1 MIVRSLSRMLPGI
14 HHSVE
19 SGVHPMVSLTRGS
32 SFLQMKDDTTAPE
45 AITIRE
51 IFKAPCLQS
60 LRNLESLVSAL
71 SKESS
76 EEISDYLCSLS
87 EECMKKVSGGQQAL
101 EETIFPQKSSSSFQA
116 SLRASELM
124 QKLSHGQKSA
134 VFWQQSYDHDM
145 KKVTSED
152 EQVHYEVKCAELS
165 LKDGKRQSES
175 PSQTEMLRSADPV
188 PVSAQPKSPQLDP
201 LENLVEQL
209 QKELVSLRL
218 QVSFLQVYSCNLI
231 FLPEF

>member
-1 MIVRSLSRMLPGI
+1 MIVQSLSRMLPAI
-14 HHSVE
+14 HRSVE

-32 SFLQMKDDTTAPE
+32 SFLQMKDNTTAPE

-60 LRNLESLVSAL
+60 LRNLETLVSAL
-71 SKESS
+71 SKESN
-76 EEISDYLCSLS
+76 EELRDYLCSLS
-87 EECMKKVSGGQQAL
+87 EECVKKVSGSQQAL
-101 EETIFPQKSSSSFQA
+101 EKNIFLQKSSSSFQA
-116 SLRASELM
+116 SQQASELM

-134 VFWQQSYDHDM
+134 VFCQQSHDHDVE
-145 KKVTSED
+145 KVTSED

-165 LKDGKRQSES
+165 VKDEKRQSES

-188 PVSAQPKSPQLDP
+188 PVTAQPKSSQLDP
-201 LENLVEQL
+201 LENLIEQL
-209 QKELVSLRL
+209 QKELVFLRL
-218 QVSFLQVYSCNLI
+218 QVSFLHAICLI

>member
-1 MIVRSLSRMLPGI
+1 MIVQSLSRMLPAI
-14 HHSVE
+14 HRSVE

-32 SFLQMKDDTTAPE
+32 SFLQMKDNTTAPK

-60 LRNLESLVSAL
+60 LRNLETLVSAL
-71 SKESS
+71 SKESN
-76 EEISDYLCSLS
+76 EELSDYLCSLS
-87 EECMKKVSGGQQAL
+87 KECVKKVSGSQQAL
-101 EETIFPQKSSSSFQA
+101 EKNIFLQKSSSSFQA
-116 SLRASELM
+116 SPRASELM

-134 VFWQQSYDHDM
+134 VFCQQSHDHDVE
-145 KKVTSED
+145 KVTSED

-165 LKDGKRQSES
+165 VKDEKRQSES

-188 PVSAQPKSPQLDP
+188 PVTAQPKSSQLDP
-201 LENLVEQL
+201 LENLIEQL
-209 QKELVSLRL
+209 QKELVFLRL
-218 QVSFLQVYSCNLI
+218 QVSFLHAICLI